1 MHSFTSII
9 FCLSLQ
15 HVSLQSTSKPLH
27 CGIESP
33 PGPWALQFPIPG
45 CRWPHVAAVSKQLK
59 SHPCCWINDNSFCA
73 DPFFLLGGMAAYIWE
88 RERWEAAG
96 GFLFPMYFFIQ
107 AVFGVDCICRHHN
120 CLDCFYQ
127 RVSGKNG
134 LLLSPPQ
141 HFQISQCRVHLL
153 SSAKPTKRWNF
164 KPGIFF
170 FLSGFLLLLLL
181 FAWFF
186 SLYAS
191 L

>member
-59 SHPCCWINDNSFCA
+59 SHPCCWIIENFFCA
-73 DPFFLLGGMAAYIWE
+73 DPFFLLEGMAAYIWE

-96 GFLFPMYFFIQ
+96 GFLFPMYFLSKQCLEQIAFAGIIIVWT
-107 AVFGVDCICRHHN
+107 AFTKECLVKMAFCFLLHSTFKYLSAECI
-120 CLDCFYQ
+120 FYLQ
-127 RVSGKNG
+127 QNQLRDGI
-134 LLLSPPQ
+134 LS
-141 HFQISQCRVHLL
+141 RD
-153 SSAKPTKRWNF
+153 
-164 KPGIFF
+164 FF
-170 FLSGFLLLLLL
+170 FPLR
-181 FAWFF
+181 F
-186 SLYAS
+186 SVAAFVACLIF
-191 L
+191 